1 MKDNDWQLPKYEIFE
16 FKKKLTEYCICI
28 PLLNE
33 GEKFKKQLKKM
44 VPYSKMADIIIAD
57 WGSTDGSTQKKF
69 LKKYNV
75 RTLLIKKS
83 PGRQSTQLRMGFA
96 YALRQGYEGI
106 ITIDGNS
113 KDSVKNLPDF
123 IRDLDKGYDY
133 IQGSRFKVGGKAI
146 NTPFLRL
153 LGIRLFFSPLLSI
166 AAGFWFTDI
175 TNGFRA
181 YSKKLLL
188 HPKIQPF
195 RNLFVR
201 YELLFYLPVRAAQIG
216 LKVKEIPVT
225 RSYPKNTIPTKI
237 TGFNSHLNFL
247 LTVIKTA
254 LNHYNPISKT
264 TS

>member
-1 MKDNDWQLPKYEIFE
+1 MNDNNWQLPKYEIFE
-16 FKKKLTEYCICI
+16 FRKKLTKYCICI

-33 GEKFKKQLKKM
+33 GKKIKTQLKKM
-44 VPYSKMADIIIAD
+44 VPYSKITDIIIAD

-113 KDSVKNLPDF
+113 KDGIEKIPDF
-123 IRDLDKGYDY
+123 IKGLEKGYDY
-133 IQGSRFKVGGKAI
+133 LQGSRFKKGGKAI
-146 NTPFLRL
+146 NTPTLRL
-153 LGIRLFFSPLLSI
+153 LGIRLFFSPLLSA

-181 YSKKLLL
+181 YSSKLLL
-188 HPKIQPF
+188 HPKIKPF
-195 RNLFVR
+195 REVFVR
-201 YELLFYLPVRAAQIG
+201 YELLFYLPVRAAQLG
-216 LKVKEIPVT
+216 LRVKEIPVT
-225 RSYPKNTIPTKI
+225 RKYPKDQIPTKI
-237 TGFNSHLNFL
+237 TGLGNHFNFL
-247 LTVIKTA
+247 ITA
-254 LNHYNPISKT
+254 LKVAFGYYNRGSL
-264 TS
+264 